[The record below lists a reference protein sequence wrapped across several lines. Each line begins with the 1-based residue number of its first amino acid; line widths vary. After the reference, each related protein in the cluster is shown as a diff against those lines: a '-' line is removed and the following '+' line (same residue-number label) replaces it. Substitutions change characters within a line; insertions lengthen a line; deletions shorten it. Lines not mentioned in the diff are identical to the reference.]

1 MVSRS
6 FELQGEADDLRTM
19 FLETLEEA
27 RFTLVHSEDTDDG
40 FTLIGANAKRV
51 SQLVATMM
59 NLFIGYIQRNRY
71 AVELKATQKADRVH
85 VILRCYPYLD
95 VLDMKASSGKPEEQE
110 KCLRIADYFQDKV
123 MDRFNPAP

>member
-6 FELQGEADDLRTM
+6 FVVQGEADDLRTM

-51 SQLVATMM
+51 SQLAATMM

-71 AVELKATQKADRVH
+71 AVEMRATRQADRIH
-85 VILRCYPYLD
+85 VFLRCCAYLD
-95 VLDMKASSGKPEEQE
+95 VLDMEAPSNAEERE
-110 KCLRIADYFQDKV
+110 KCLRLADYFQDKI
-123 MDRFNPAP
+123 MDAFNAVA

>member
-1 MVSRS
+1 
-6 FELQGEADDLRTM
+6 M

-71 AVELKATQKADRVH
+71 AVELKVTQKADRVH

-110 KCLRIADYFQDKV
+110 ECLRIADYFQDKV
-123 MDRFNPAP
+123 MDWFTPAT

>member
-27 RFTLVHSEDTDDG
+27 RFTLVHSEDTDNG

-95 VLDMKASSGKPEEQE
+95 VLDIKASSGKPEEQE

-123 MDRFNPAP
+123 MDRFNPVT

>member
-6 FELQGEADDLRTM
+6 FVLHGEADDLRTL
-19 FLETLEEA
+19 FLEKLEEA
-27 RFTLVHSEDTDDG
+27 GFTLVHGEDTNDG

-71 AVELKATQKADRVH
+71 AVELRAKQINDKIYVL
-85 VILRCYPYLD
+85 LRCYPYLD
-95 VLDMKASSGKPEEQE
+95 VLDMEATSSNPGEYE
-110 KCLRIADYFQDKV
+110 KCLRIANYFHDKIV
-123 MDRFNPAP
+123 DKF

>member
-71 AVELKATQKADRVH
+71 AVELKVTQKADRVH

-110 KCLRIADYFQDKV
+110 ECLRIADYFQDKV
-123 MDRFNPAP
+123 MDWFTPAT